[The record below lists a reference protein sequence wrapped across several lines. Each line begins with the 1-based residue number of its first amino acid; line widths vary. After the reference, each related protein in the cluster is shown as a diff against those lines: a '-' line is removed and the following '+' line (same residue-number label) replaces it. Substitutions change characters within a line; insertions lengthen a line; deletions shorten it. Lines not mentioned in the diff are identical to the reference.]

1 VCCCWQDVNVE
12 TRAMELF
19 DKHVSSLSSATCDQ
33 IVLQTV
39 GKIDIM
45 FHNSLKPKVVN
56 GETRA
61 VCTANTTV
69 DKWGSKVTYT
79 ALSAVFY

>member
-1 VCCCWQDVNVE
+1 
-12 TRAMELF
+12 MELF
-19 DKHVSSLSSATCDQ
+19 DKHINSLSSATCDQ
-33 IVLQTV
+33 LVLQTV

-45 FHNSLKPKVVN
+45 FHNSLELKVVN

-61 VCTANTTV
+61 VRTANATV
-69 DKWGSKVTYT
+69 DKWGSKVTST